1 MIRRVLGS
9 AVILVSILLLPY
21 WVYVPVLFIG
31 VILFPF
37 FWEGILLV
45 FLVSVIHGSEMA
57 ILPSLVSPLA
67 LSLLIVLILLLPLR
81 ESLRSYV

>member
-1 MIRRVLGS
+1 MIRRILGS
-9 AVILVSILLLPY
+9 IVILVSILVLPY
-21 WVYVPVLFIG
+21 WVYVPLLFIG

-45 FLVSVIHGSEMA
+45 FLVRVIHGAEMA
-57 ILPSLVSPLA
+57 VPLSLVSPLA
-67 LSLLIVLILLLPLR
+67 LSLLIVLILLLPIR

>member
-9 AVILVSILLLPY
+9 TVILVSILVLPY
-21 WVYVPVLFIG
+21 WVYVPLLFIG
-31 VILFPF
+31 AILFPF

-45 FLVSVIHGSEMA
+45 FLVSVVHDRGMTVLS
-57 ILPSLVSPLA
+57 SLVSPLA
-67 LSLLIVLILLLPLR
+67 LSILVALISLLPIR

>member
-1 MIRRVLGS
+1 MIRRILGS
-9 AVILVSILLLPY
+9 IVILVSILVLPY
-21 WVYVPVLFIG
+21 WVYVPLLFIG

-45 FLVSVIHGSEMA
+45 FLVSVVHGSGMA
-57 ILPSLVSPLA
+57 ILSSLVSPLA
-67 LSLLIVLILLLPLR
+67 LSLLFVLILLLPIR